1 MCNSLNSEVA
11 AFAGTPR
18 FAIGDEVLNGA
29 TDLKWL
35 QAMIAEARRLS
46 VIR

>member
-1 MCNSLNSEVA
+1 MCKSLTFGLA
-11 AFAGTPR
+11 ACIGTPG
-18 FAIGDEVLNGA
+18 FAVGDKVFSGA

-46 VIR
+46 VTR